1 LLDACRS
8 VCARKANQSC
18 KTIDGKRHNR
28 AEQRLAKVFHLSEA
42 EKESLGPDWKDLI
55 ASIVCVHRQTLRKD
69 TKSGSYDLSTERAF
83 YACHLSLS
91 AKEAA
96 KAIRNHWGIENRQ
109 HYVRD
114 VSFQE
119 DASRIR
125 KKPTHF
131 ARLRSFALNIFR
143 ANSVKNIKA
152 ELHRNAMN
160 LDRLLGYKLA

>member
-1 LLDACRS
+1 M
-8 VCARKANQSC
+8 CARKANQSC

-28 AEQRLAKVFHLSEA
+28 KEHRLAEVFHLSET

-55 ASIVCVHRQTLRKD
+55 ASVVCVHRQTLRKD

-83 YACHLSLS
+83 YACRLSLS
-91 AKEAA
+91 AKAAA

-114 VSFQE
+114 VSFYE

-131 ARLRSFALNIFR
+131 ARFRSFALNIFR